1 VLILGGPGWSP
12 AAKAALEAFA
22 ARFQLPVA
30 CAFRYQDYFDNRHPC
45 YVGCAGIGI
54 EPTLGKAIKEADLL
68 LVIGPA
74 SVK

>member
-1 VLILGGPGWSP
+1 
-12 AAKAALEAFA
+12 
-22 ARFQLPVA
+22 VA

-68 LVIGPA
+68 LVIGRRLGEMTTGGYALLRSPTQPTPGA
-74 SVK
+74 RAPIRR